1 MLTTA
6 QRERIV
12 SHLQRGW
19 KLPDSLLVEL
29 WEAYEAL
36 EQAQMRVDMHP
47 ETDAGQLQSSF
58 ERSDQGRRQASFD
71 RSDVGDARC
80 Q

>member
-12 SHLQRGW
+12 SHLRRGW
-19 KLPDSLLVEL
+19 KLPDSLLLEL

-36 EQAQMRVDMHP
+36 EQAHTRANSHLNADATRPQP
-47 ETDAGQLQSSF
+47 ERGEATEQ
-58 ERSDQGRRQASFD
+58 RRP
-71 RSDVGDARC
+71 
-80 Q
+80 